1 MLLCEQERILT
12 SEKNLLTE
20 NNLYSTVSGSLVL
33 IHDYGNIVVPAGG
46 ALVYFNANTFLS
58 TIADPNATALADFIL
73 KVGGNTIAGKHIEI
87 SGTPPLTGNKT
98 DPVGSI
104 VWFNAGTYDVSL
116 YGRSD
121 STATIAA
128 VQGIQFGITSF
139 NDLVYSAFQVYSN
152 PNPANIALTVAARQT
167 PLGPLKQAVYAL
179 TIAGNQAWGAGLT
192 VQVDGVTQTTPD
204 EDGGTGGTGIYV
216 YKLFVP
222 LSVGTSHTISII
234 SPAGTINA
242 SVVACP
248 WILSITSATVLR
260 NGHSPV
266 TLDFSQLSTMYTN
279 LGSLFYDSTK
289 NAYLGVVKAVSFSAS
304 DYYAHGIAEVGI
316 LSFNYNFSSLNVFV
330 ASFIVD
336 GLGSCIEN
344 IGVDIA

>member
-12 SEKNLLTE
+12 SERNLLTE

-33 IHDYGNIVVPAGG
+33 IHDYGNIIVPAGG

-58 TIADPNATALADFIL
+58 TIADPNATAYADFIL
-73 KVGGNTIAGKHIEI
+73 KVGGNTITGKHISI
-87 SGTPPLTGNKT
+87 SGTPPLTGNKS
-98 DPVGSI
+98 DPLGSV
-104 VWFNAGTYDVSL
+104 VWLNAGTYDISL

-121 STATIAA
+121 NTATIAA
-128 VQGIQFGITSF
+128 VWGISFGITGF
-139 NDLVYSAFQVYSN
+139 NDLVYSAFQVYAA

-167 PLGPLKQAVYAL
+167 PAGPLKQAIYAL
-179 TIAGNQAWGAGLT
+179 TLGSDQAWGAGLT
-192 VQVDGVTQTTPD
+192 VQVDGITQTSPD
-204 EDGGTGGTGIYV
+204 EDGGTGATGIYV

-234 SPAGTINA
+234 SPTGSISA

-248 WILSITSATVLR
+248 WILTATLR

-266 TLDFSQLSTMYTN
+266 TLDFSQLSTLYTN
-279 LGSLFYDSTK
+279 LGSLFFDTTK
-289 NAYLGVVKAVSFSAS
+289 NAYVGVVKAVSFSGG
-304 DYYAHGIAEVGI
+304 DFYAHGIAEVGI
-316 LSFNYNFSSLNVFV
+316 LSFNYNFSSVNVFV

-336 GLGSCIEN
+336 GLGGCIEN